1 MSTKYIVNSNDS
13 PSPSQEYLEKL
24 SSFNNLL
31 CTSSSSYS
39 RLLLADKT
47 EWERSKHP
55 LGKRPKTATR
65 RGFSPRKR
73 SHPGKTFTKLCAGEV
88 AGNPPLKTSPVTL
101 TTNLSKPVRNITV
114 VGSKMGLST
123 QSTPKPGKVGFPNSS
138 QSKVPSLSTSTQKPA
153 ITGEGENAKRQCVL
167 SAVKP
172 SNVEKEK
179 AVFFKSDFSYN
190 PQFQYSN
197 PVSPTFLARHNNASD
212 RFLTQAVRIMELALQ
227 RYGSYETFEQVTG
240 GNLLTK
246 GRIWHN
252 VKKYM
257 EKEGCTGEIV
267 VQMTDDLLS
276 RASMTVVKSRPTLT
290 INVSTAREYWLEGM
304 LRHEIG
310 THYLRSIN
318 NCHQPWSGSTG
329 RKMHN
334 LKPLNPTEEGL
345 ASIHSVLFRRD
356 PILWRAALLYYTVY
370 QASQMSFSQLF
381 CNLGNF
387 VQDPNTRWDYC
398 VRAKRG
404 QSDTAQP
411 GCFSKD
417 QVYLDGILKILRHR
431 DKINFPML
439 IALGKVSFEDVDRL
453 KAEAQMEN
461 TRIPYFMQDQVR
473 YGEQLEKIMT
483 VNLLTDEELQ
493 DII

>member
-1 MSTKYIVNSNDS
+1 MSTKYIVNSNDN

-55 LGKRPKTATR
+55 LGKRLKTATR

-88 AGNPPLKTSPVTL
+88 AGNPPQKTSPVTL

-114 VGSKMGLST
+114 VGSKMGLNT

-212 RFLTQAVRIMELALQ
+212 RFLTQVRMYHKQKQNPAFLKL
-227 RYGSYETFEQVTG
+227 FK
-240 GNLLTK
+240 LLTSS
-246 GRIWHN
+246 
-252 VKKYM
+252 
-257 EKEGCTGEIV
+257 
-267 VQMTDDLLS
+267 D
-276 RASMTVVKSRPTLT
+276 
-290 INVSTAREYWLEGM
+290 IN
-304 LRHEIG
+304 
-310 THYLRSIN
+310 
-318 NCHQPWSGSTG
+318 Q
-329 RKMHN
+329 
-334 LKPLNPTEEGL
+334 
-345 ASIHSVLFRRD
+345 
-356 PILWRAALLYYTVY
+356 
-370 QASQMSFSQLF
+370 
-381 CNLGNF
+381 
-387 VQDPNTRWDYC
+387 
-398 VRAKRG
+398 
-404 QSDTAQP
+404 
-411 GCFSKD
+411 
-417 QVYLDGILKILRHR
+417 
-431 DKINFPML
+431 
-439 IALGKVSFEDVDRL
+439 
-453 KAEAQMEN
+453 
-461 TRIPYFMQDQVR
+461 
-473 YGEQLEKIMT
+473 
-483 VNLLTDEELQ
+483 
-493 DII
+493 